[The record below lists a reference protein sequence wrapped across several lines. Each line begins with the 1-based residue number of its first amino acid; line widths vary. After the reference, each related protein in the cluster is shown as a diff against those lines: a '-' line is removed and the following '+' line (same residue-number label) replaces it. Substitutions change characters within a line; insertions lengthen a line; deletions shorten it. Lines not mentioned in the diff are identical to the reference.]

1 MTDPSIS
8 VTAASRTPLGDG
20 APSGS
25 MTALSTKPRRL
36 LWITPEVQGGIAS
49 YSHMLWPAIAEAA
62 NAAGDFAPLTL
73 LQTPAGKSEEAIPAA
88 RELAPDLV
96 HIQHEYGLFG
106 GINPL
111 RDILPHWLRRL
122 RQAVPHG
129 TPIVA
134 TAHNVLP
141 KGHRLKTSE
150 EGWRGPLNRVANAMV
165 LPWMNRHWREGTWGR
180 FDGVIV
186 HSRFQLQSLIEDGFP
201 VVSKIPHVVPTITQA
216 RHARDV
222 GPTPTITVFGYFAP
236 EKGQD
241 IMIEAM
247 RHLQV
252 PARLRLAGG
261 VGHPIHLEYATRC
274 KKAIDRLGLG
284 DRVEVTGYVPDAE
297 ISRIYA
303 ESDLVVAPFRTTTGS
318 GSLVQALARGV
329 PVLASDLP
337 LNREIN
343 ERVPDTL
350 AFFASEDPVDC
361 ARQIDRLLADPNRRE
376 ILGRQ
381 ALQYAAAYSPPN
393 IARLHLDMY
402 RRILAG

>member
-1 MTDPSIS
+1 MNPTPPDPH
-8 VTAASRTPLGDG
+8 
-20 APSGS
+20 
-25 MTALSTKPRRL
+25 RL

-49 YSHMLWPAIAEAA
+49 YSHMLWPAVAEAA
-62 NAAGDFAPLTL
+62 TAAGDFAPLAL
-73 LQTPAGKSEEAIPAA
+73 VQTPTDKREDAISAA
-88 RELAPDLV
+88 RELEPDLV
-96 HIQHEYGLFG
+96 HVQHEYGLFG
-106 GINPL
+106 GLNPV
-111 RDILPHWLRRL
+111 RDRFPGWMRRL
-122 RQAVPHG
+122 RQAVPSG
-129 TPIVA
+129 TRIVA
-134 TAHNVLP
+134 TAHNVLS
-141 KGHRLKTSE
+141 KRHRLKTRE
-150 EGWRGPLNRVANAMV
+150 EGWRGPLNRVANATV

-201 VVSKIPHVVPTITQA
+201 VVSKIPHVVPTITEA

-241 IMIEAM
+241 VVIEAM

-284 DRVEVTGYVPDAE
+284 GRVEVTGYVPDEE

-303 ESDLVVAPFRTTTGS
+303 ESDLIVAPFRETTGS
-318 GSLVQALARGV
+318 GSLVQALARGS

-350 AFFASEDPVDC
+350 AFFATEDPVDC
-361 ARQIDRLLADPNRRE
+361 ARQIERLLADPDRRE
-376 ILGRQ
+376 RLGRQ
-381 ALQYAAAYSPPN
+381 ALQYAATYSPAN
-393 IARLHLDMY
+393 IARLHLDLY
-402 RRILAG
+402 RRVLAS